1 MNRKRSLET
10 DLERQMRLEKN
21 KQNKKRRHQ
30 NAETQPR
37 LKEENLSETTMLKF
51 KIAKRGTI

>member
-10 DLERQMRLEKN
+10 DLEKQVRLEKN
-21 KQNKKRRHQ
+21 KQNMKRCRQ

-37 LKEENLSETTMLKF
+37 LRGSKSRTISER
-51 KIAKRGTI
+51 I